1 MKFEVI
7 QNIEAIKKGTILIS
21 EPYLGDPNFERSVI
35 LITDVNK
42 EGYVGF
48 VLNRPV
54 LDITIQN
61 VLEEFHFNDNVVFV
75 GGPVE
80 QNMLHFIYRSQTPFS
95 GSLKVADGLY
105 FGGDYEE
112 LKSLMNSGNVKEED
126 IRFFIG
132 YSGWEKGQLE
142 NEFKSGSWIMT
153 KTDSPEIMSLEPTT
167 LWRTILKSLGGKYQ
181 MYSNYPV
188 DPRLN

>member
-7 QNIEAIKKGTILIS
+7 QHIDAIEKGTILVS

-35 LITDVNK
+35 LITDINA

-54 LDITIQN
+54 LEITIQS
-61 VLEEFHFNDNVVFV
+61 VLSEFNYNDNAVFV

-95 GSLKVADGLY
+95 GSIEVAQGLY
-105 FGGDYEE
+105 FGGDFDE
-112 LKSLMNSGNVKEED
+112 LKKMMDADGLKEED

-142 NEFKSGSWIMT
+142 NEFKKGSWIMT

-167 LWRTILKSLGGKYQ
+167 LWRTVLKSLGGKYQ

>member
-1 MKFEVI
+1 MRFEVI
-7 QNIEAIKKGTILIS
+7 QNIDSIEKGTILVS

-35 LITDVNK
+35 LITDINA

-54 LDITIQN
+54 LEITLQN
-61 VLEEFHFNDNVVFV
+61 VLSEFNYNDNAVFV

-80 QNMLHFIYRSQTPFS
+80 QNMLHFIYRSKTPFS
-95 GSLKVADGLY
+95 GSLEVADGLY
-105 FGGDYEE
+105 FGGDFDE
-112 LKSLMNSGNVKEED
+112 LKKMMGAGEVKEED

-132 YSGWEKGQLE
+132 YSGWERGQLE
-142 NEFKSGSWIMT
+142 IEFEKGSWIMA

-167 LWRTILKSLGGKYQ
+167 LWRTVLKSLGGKYQ